1 MADRRLGALGLAL
14 CVVCVLGACGDDD
27 DGTAGGDGGL
37 SGRGGS
43 SSGRGGG
50 SSAGRGGSSGGGAP
64 GLSCEDFSACGGDVV
79 GSWELTDVCFDGLEG
94 AFAEIADAPGCE
106 DFFQLGTI
114 TPAGEYTFDEDG
126 TLTVAGASFAFA
138 VELTL
143 SPECVQ
149 GIGGAKEPVKLSAA
163 ICNSFADSLGMGD
176 SIDEASCQFSGGDCK
191 CSAMSGAM
199 PIGGGGAYDVD
210 GEELVQDGD
219 RNGFCVE
226 GDELRIHTSSS
237 ASQTGILTF
246 ERK

>member
-14 CVVCVLGACGDDD
+14 CIACVLGACGDDD
-27 DGTAGGDGGL
+27 DGTTGGDGGP

-43 SSGRGGG
+43 SSGRGG
-50 SSAGRGGSSGGGAP
+50 SSGGSGL
-64 GLSCEDFSACGGDVV
+64 GLSCEDFDACGGDLI

-114 TPAGEYTFDEDG
+114 TPAGEYTFEEDG

-149 GIGGAKEPVKLSAA
+149 GIGGAKEPLELSAA

-176 SIDEASCQFSGGDCK
+176 GIEKASCQFSGGDCK
-191 CSAMSGAM
+191 CSAKSAAMSL
-199 PIGGGGAYDVD
+199 GGGGSYEVD

-219 RNGFCVE
+219 RNGFCVD
-226 GDELRIHTSSS
+226 GDALRIHTSSS
-237 ASQTGILTF
+237 ASQTGILSF